1 MCGDDSSGV
10 GDPGLRTLAGMSS
23 QNVELVRGGFEA
35 LSEGGVEALLPLIH
49 PEFEV
54 TTDASLTAEPDTY
67 RGQEGVRRYFDSFYE
82 AMDEVRFEP
91 REFREAGG
99 RVIVAVTLTARGR
112 TTGIVASQE
121 LVMVWS
127 LRDGQAIRVET
138 YGTIDEALTAASE
151 S

>member
-1 MCGDDSSGV
+1 
-10 GDPGLRTLAGMSS
+10 MSS

-35 LSEGGVEALLPLIH
+35 LSEGGVEALLPFIH

-54 TTDASLTAEPDTY
+54 TTPANLAAEPDTY
-67 RGQEGVRRYFDSFYE
+67 RGHEGIRRYFDSFYE

-91 REFREAGG
+91 LEFRDVGG
-99 RVIVAVTLTARGR
+99 RVIVPTILRARGR
-112 TTGIVASQE
+112 TTGIETQQE

-127 LRDGQAIRVET
+127 LRDGQALRVDT
-138 YGTIDEALTAASE
+138 YANLDEAMAAADAE